1 MADTKREIERKYE
14 GPAAEGDT
22 DGDTVMPDLSRVP
35 GVAGVVDKGVA
46 ELDATYYDTPD
57 QRLAAASI
65 TLRRR
70 TGGADAGWHLKLPVS
85 EGVRDEIQAPLS
97 DTVPRAI
104 AGLVRSRVRDA
115 ELVPVVRLRSA
126 RDIRHLVDDSGA
138 LLAEVSLDRV
148 RADRLGGSGGSAAW
162 TELEAELADDGDPAF
177 LDKVE
182 KKLRKAGFKRSDSPS
197 KLARALA
204 ETGGVGAGEAAPGE
218 APPGEADSGKAA
230 SGKAAPG
237 ERAEGGKPA
246 GGKGA
251 GAGKPVRGKGSGAEK
266 AAGGKGAGA
275 GKAAP
280 VPGEVSGA
288 GKASGAGKS
297 APGKG
302 SGVGKGSGS
311 GEGRGAGKPAP
322 EAAPVTAGDHVLAY
336 LRAQFDAIVELDP
349 AVRRDLPDSVH
360 SMRVATRRM
369 RSTFRSYGKILDRAV
384 TDPIGD
390 ELKWLAGE
398 LGVDRDHEVLTERLT
413 ESLGGLPRTLVS
425 GPVRTRLRTW
435 ANARRGGSRRRLIA
449 VLDGK
454 RYLALLTT
462 LDALVT
468 DPPLLRAAGQDPAKA
483 IAKAVRKDFAK
494 VSGLVEEALD
504 QPPGADRDH
513 AMHEARKK
521 AKRTRYAAEAAAP
534 ALGGPAAGLVKSM
547 KSLQSLLGDHQDSV
561 MTREALR
568 ELSALAHAAGENT
581 FTYGVLYGREE
592 QRAAAAEAAL
602 PQAWEAIAT
611 QTEL

>member
-22 DGDTVMPDLSRVP
+22 GMPDLSGVP
-35 GVAGVVDKGVA
+35 GVARVIDKGVA

-57 QRLAAASI
+57 QRLATASL

-70 TGGADAGWHLKLPVS
+70 TGGHDAGWHLKLPVS

-115 ELVPVVRLRSA
+115 ELAPLVRLRSA

-148 RADRLGGSGGSAAW
+148 RAERLGEGEGTAAW
-162 TELEAELADDGDPAF
+162 TEIEVELADDGDPAF

-182 KKLRKAGFKRSDSPS
+182 KKLRKAGLSRSASSS
-197 KLARALA
+197 KLAKALST
-204 ETGGVGAGEAAPGE
+204 TG
-218 APPGEADSGKAA
+218 K
-230 SGKAAPG
+230 
-237 ERAEGGKPA
+237 R
-246 GGKGA
+246 
-251 GAGKPVRGKGSGAEK
+251 
-266 AAGGKGAGA
+266 
-275 GKAAP
+275 
-280 VPGEVSGA
+280 
-288 GKASGAGKS
+288 
-297 APGKG
+297 
-302 SGVGKGSGS
+302 
-311 GEGRGAGKPAP
+311 AGKPAP
-322 EAAPVTAGDHVLAY
+322 RTDPDTAGDHVLAY
-336 LRAQFDAIVELDP
+336 LRAQYDAIVELDP

-360 SMRVATRRM
+360 SMRVATRQM
-369 RSTFRSYGKILDRAV
+369 RGTFRSYGKILDRAV

-398 LGVDRDHEVLTERLT
+398 LGVDRDQEVLTERLT
-413 ESLGGLPRTLVS
+413 ESLAQLPRTLLS

-435 ANARRGGSRRRLIA
+435 AHARHGGSRRRLIA

-454 RYLALLTT
+454 RYLALLTA

-468 DPPLLRAAGQDPAKA
+468 DPPLLKAAAGDPGKV
-483 IAKAVRKDFAK
+483 IAKAVRKDFGK
-494 VSGLVEEALD
+494 VSDLVEQALD
-504 QPPGADRDH
+504 RPPGADRDH

-534 ALGGPAAGLVKSM
+534 ALGAPAAGLVKSM

-568 ELSALAHAAGENT
+568 ELAALAHAAGET
-581 FTYGVLYGREE
+581 SFTYGVLYGREE
-592 QRAAAAEAAL
+592 QRAAEAEAAL
-602 PQAWEAIAT
+602 PGAWEKIEA
-611 QTEL
+611 QTAV